1 MVNSKLVKQSSVT
14 SNGSSGKG
22 SMKSTGGNSPTK
34 KKTLKKDEKLE

>member
-1 MVNSKLVKQSSVT
+1 MVNSKIAKQSSFG